1 MLNIRL
7 LLVSKSYP
15 LPAFFMNCVDIPGGG
30 GRGKGVNYQGKCNLS
45 SVFEGGIN
53 FSLQITVVLQ

>member
-1 MLNIRL
+1 
-7 LLVSKSYP
+7 
-15 LPAFFMNCVDIPGGG
+15 MNCGDIPGGG